1 MKQFS
6 REYFLLWK
14 EYLTKKDFNLFLNS
28 KKEWATFLRREV
40 GSYVL
45 TPFETA
51 RYLLNEEFREFV
63 LKEKVNSPSQ
73 QLSLTLGPTFENM
86 FFSSLLLSNLQSL
99 RIMSQTV
106 LTQVTLLENLKTLII
121 IGLRFTKFPLIRN
134 VEEVY
139 LLGCPEITEVTG
151 FHNISKLFIRVCEN
165 LVDISSLKD
174 IPDLTIR
181 KCANV
186 KNYSA
191 PGNHRS
197 LDLGCYHM
205 RKPPKLSD
213 LSSFIQ
219 IIMLNLSGFDL
230 VLSSNFYLPELH
242 SLNISH
248 CTGSYSLDQFGLQK
262 IVDLDISYCNR
273 NMVVKDYLLLK
284 KLKAAKEASSV
295 FSLQIANL
303 PRLEQLLFSNESTAY
318 LPSTLTKLEMVGV
331 KMPFPSMPEK
341 PVASTSPS
349 TSEFK
354 FPELRELVLSDCE
367 KVCLNSNDFTFLRK
381 LIIHGCQQPFDL
393 SYLCNL
399 KELSLSNCY
408 VKNLKNLKKLEKLLL
423 KNCDNVRQ
431 SMISELALCNEGH
444 LKVFS
449 SVKCRPF
456 KSFAWNSFPNLEFLE
471 LVHPIVGSPNDLL
484 DSTPFGSEDV
494 KDRSDN
500 YHLSELKYFFLSGVS
515 FSATV
520 ANNLASRSFSS
531 SENQKSKV
539 LLNKFLDCSFCL
551 EKQLFLDCIYFYS
564 FQSLRNLSNFQFVEI
579 YNCQLLTEIDNLHDI
594 QSLRI
599 VSCPHLQRVFALQN
613 IQKLHVNSC
622 PQLTEILSLRNVE
635 DMETVSCPLLQNIQ
649 YLRPLSLPLDQV
661 FEQFIRITGCP
672 RLESLKKPVD
682 QKAIFSVYLSTE
694 NILLIFIMFHLH
706 NIEIKS
712 NKDKKFQPLIRSSIS
727 ILEGKNVV

>member
-28 KKEWATFLRREV
+28 KKEWATLLRREV
-40 GSYVL
+40 GSYIL
-45 TPFETA
+45 SPRETA
-51 RYLLNEEFREFV
+51 RYLLEEEYRDHI

-73 QLSLTLGPTFENM
+73 QLTLSLEPPFEQS
-86 FFSSLLLSNLQSL
+86 FCCSLLSNLQSL
-99 RIMSQTV
+99 RITSQTV
-106 LTQVTLLENLKTLII
+106 LTQVTLLENLKTLIL
-121 IGLRFTKFPLIRN
+121 IGLRFTKLPLIRN

-139 LLGCPEITEVTG
+139 LLGCPEITKLTG
-151 FHNISKLFIRVCEN
+151 FHNISKLFITECEN

-181 KCANV
+181 KCGNV

-213 LSSFIQ
+213 LSSFHQ
-219 IIMLNLSGFDL
+219 ILMLNLSGFDL
-230 VLSSNFYLPELH
+230 ALSSNFYLPELH

-262 IVDLDISYCNR
+262 IVNLDISYCNR
-273 NMVVKDYLLLK
+273 NMEVKDYLFLK
-284 KLKAAKEASSV
+284 KLKAAKEATTHV
-295 FSLQIANL
+295 SLQIANL
-303 PRLEQLLFSNESTAY
+303 PRLEQLLFSHESTAY

-331 KMPFPSMPEK
+331 KMPFPSMLPAA
-341 PVASTSPS
+341 VASTSRS
-349 TSEFK
+349 ASECSFR
-354 FPELRELVLSDCE
+354 ELREVVLSDCE
-367 KVCLNSNDFTFLRK
+367 KICLNSHDFTFLRK

-431 SMISELALCNEGH
+431 SMINELALCNEGH

-471 LVHPIVGSPNDLL
+471 LVHPVVGSPHDLL
-484 DSTPFGSEDV
+484 DMTPFGSEDL
-494 KDRSDN
+494 KDGSGNCN

-520 ANNLASRSFSS
+520 ANNLASRSSSSS
-531 SENQKSKV
+531 SENQKNSKV
-539 LLNKFLDCSFCL
+539 LLNKFFEDCSFCL

-579 YNCQLLTEIDNLHDI
+579 YNCQLLTEIDSLHDI
-594 QSLRI
+594 QSIRI
-599 VSCPHLQRVFALQN
+599 VSCPHLQKVLALQN
-613 IQKLHVNSC
+613 IQKFHVNSC

-635 DMETVSCPLLQNIQ
+635 AIETVSCPLLQNIQ
-649 YLRPLSLPLDQV
+649 YLRPLSLPVDQV
-661 FEQFIRITGCP
+661 FEQYIRISGCP
-672 RLESLKKPVD
+672 RLESSNKPV
-682 QKAIFSVYLSTE
+682 FTVYLSSE
-694 NILLIFIMFHLH
+694 NVLLIFLLFYSH
-706 NIEIKS
+706 NTEIKS

-727 ILEGKNVV
+727 ILETKNVV